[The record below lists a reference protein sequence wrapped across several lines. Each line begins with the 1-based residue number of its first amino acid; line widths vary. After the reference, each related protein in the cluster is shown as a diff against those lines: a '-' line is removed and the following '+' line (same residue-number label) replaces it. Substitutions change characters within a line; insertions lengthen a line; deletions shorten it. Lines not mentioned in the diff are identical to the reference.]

1 MRLARELRS
10 VRKDLEDLSRR
21 FATSQ
26 MTGRVAAVEGKRVR
40 IEFGQNAEG
49 KKFLSPWLQVQEA
62 AGAKFGGISTHFP
75 IGIGEPMR
83 VFSPTGELGSASIA
97 VRDSYAEDAPRPTD
111 QDSAAVIT
119 NGKSSV
125 TLDGDN
131 IVLKGKHILLQGEE
145 IVTDGKTKL
154 NNGTRKVVF
163 EGSKDTDGDTNNEGA
178 DGVLV

>member
-40 IEFGQNAEG
+40 VEFGQDAKG
-49 KKFLSPWLQVQEA
+49 KKFLSPWMQVQEA
-62 AGAKFGGISTHFP
+62 AGAKFGGISTHYP

-111 QDSAAVIT
+111 EDGAAVIT
-119 NGKSSV
+119 NGKASI
-125 TLDGDN
+125 TLDGGTLL
-131 IVLKGKHILLQGEE
+131 LKGKLVLLQGDE

-154 NNGTRKVVF
+154 NKGDREVVF
-163 EGSKDTDGDTNNEGA
+163 KGSKDSDGDTNNQGA
-178 DGVLV
+178 DGVFV